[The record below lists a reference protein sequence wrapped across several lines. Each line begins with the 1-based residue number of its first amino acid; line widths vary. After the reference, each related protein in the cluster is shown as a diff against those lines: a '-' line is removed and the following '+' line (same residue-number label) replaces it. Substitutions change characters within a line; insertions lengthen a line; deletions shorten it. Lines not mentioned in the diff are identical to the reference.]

1 MGTRD
6 RFELSVRWH
15 AKQTFELTRSCC
27 FVNGANSCFSF
38 TWQSASGNE
47 RKVMMFV
54 VIADVESDPVERTVV
69 GVGLKAFAEHVVL
82 RDEVTGNWVKAHRH
96 KGPTHQV
103 EQYFS
108 PCKNK
113 DIQYVSSF
121 CK

>member
-38 TWQSASGNE
+38 TWQSASGTE

-54 VIADVESDPVERTVV
+54 VIADVESDPVERTV
-69 GVGLKAFAEHVVL
+69 VVL